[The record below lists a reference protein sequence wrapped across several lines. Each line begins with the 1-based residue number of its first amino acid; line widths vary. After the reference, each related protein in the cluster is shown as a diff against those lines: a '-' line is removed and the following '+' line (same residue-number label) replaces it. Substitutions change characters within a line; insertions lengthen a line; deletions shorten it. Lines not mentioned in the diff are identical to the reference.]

1 MVNKKVLQTPST
13 ITTSNLLL
21 SLPHELSLPL
31 PNPTS
36 ILSNQR
42 KCWQFLTKQLQN
54 VPMLYRVHTLPLQ
67 LLYWKMASW
76 LTTWP
81 PFTLAPSLSIL
92 ALLVSLLTLL
102 ISKTLF
108 FQGISFY
115 FALKNVTFFF
125 GSWDWSDLDRSLED
139 RSCFSF
145 GLWDFCLM
153 IFSTDICMRM
163 LWFVATCLDKFSTF
177 IDFLVDLVF
186 HWFIFWKLFLVIYL
200 FNLLVLS
207 CYQEGLFL
215 FVISFTVTN
224 FMKLKV
230 SWSC

>member
-1 MVNKKVLQTPST
+1 
-13 ITTSNLLL
+13 
-21 SLPHELSLPL
+21 
-31 PNPTS
+31 
-36 ILSNQR
+36 
-42 KCWQFLTKQLQN
+42 
-54 VPMLYRVHTLPLQ
+54 
-67 LLYWKMASW
+67 
-76 LTTWP
+76 
-81 PFTLAPSLSIL
+81 
-92 ALLVSLLTLL
+92 
-102 ISKTLF
+102 
-108 FQGISFY
+108 
-115 FALKNVTFFF
+115 VTFFF

>member
-1 MVNKKVLQTPST
+1 LGLIWSW
-13 ITTSNLLL
+13 
-21 SLPHELSLPL
+21 
-31 PNPTS
+31 S
-36 ILSNQR
+36 IAWGS
-42 KCWQFLTKQLQN
+42 FL
-54 VPMLYRVHTLPLQ
+54 
-67 LLYWKMASW
+67 
-76 LTTWP
+76 
-81 PFTLAPSLSIL
+81 
-92 ALLVSLLTLL
+92 
-102 ISKTLF
+102 
-108 FQGISFY
+108 FQ
-115 FALKNVTFFF
+115 
-125 GSWDWSDLDRSLED
+125 
-139 RSCFSF
+139 F